1 MIFVLIRIFPVLISL
16 LHFVLF
22 RTIFYVNDFWYW
34 PVILLLIL
42 DILYFLFIFYKKR
55 DGIIFIFLF
64 HSLVFLL
71 AGLVYI
77 LILGSDIVINSFL
90 IIWSLIYFIYL
101 ESVFH
106 HLYQTKRVLL
116 FNLRNVVSYINLIA
130 IFLLVSALIN
140 FYIFINFSWGAV
152 FLIFLTCLIILILT
166 QFKLNKIEYKKIILY
181 TIILFLI
188 FAEFIIVVMFLPV
201 SFYVSAVIISLLYY
215 LLISL
220 SLLNIKGGLTTSV
233 LMQYIVF
240 TVVSLI
246 LVSITSQW
254 L

>member
-90 IIWSLIYFIYL
+90 I
-101 ESVFH
+101 
-106 HLYQTKRVLL
+106 Q
-116 FNLRNVVSYINLIA
+116 A
-130 IFLLVSALIN
+130 ADQ
-140 FYIFINFSWGAV
+140 FSNKQ
-152 FLIFLTCLIILILT
+152 II
-166 QFKLNKIEYKKIILY
+166 
-181 TIILFLI
+181 
-188 FAEFIIVVMFLPV
+188 
-201 SFYVSAVIISLLYY
+201 
-215 LLISL
+215 
-220 SLLNIKGGLTTSV
+220 GGE
-233 LMQYIVF
+233 QF
-240 TVVSLI
+240 TVSIMGGNNPVP
-246 LVSITSQW
+246 LVEDLDNGSYKVQW
-254 L
+254 TPAWPGLYEIHIGYSGFHIAGSPFQVNVPQ